1 MAGVAFVRQREYMEG
16 ENEQHPNHRLKGS
29 VGKRM
34 NMFSHMMDLYSTN
47 SSGGRLNP
55 DDDSMSS
62 SNNDKTR
69 SIFRKMGKSAKK
81 KLLRQLSKGKSVRQQ
96 SIEDDIDID
105 VYSRAEDSHTGYDFM
120 VV

>member
-1 MAGVAFVRQREYMEG
+1 MIQTAQRYAMMT
-16 ENEQHPNHRLKGS
+16 QLSR
-29 VGKRM
+29 VGKRSRHYY
-34 NMFSHMMDLYSTN
+34 SHFICSSSTSLSPRSARCRIIPSTYN
-47 SSGGRLNP
+47 HARWSSG
-55 DDDSMSS
+55 SS
-62 SNNDKTR
+62 SNNNKTR

-96 SIEDDIDID
+96 SIENDIDID